1 MATPTEQDRERATA
15 LVVSCVK
22 ITTLKE
28 ADRRRVTM
36 DGEKPWRIAQVAAEQ
51 IEPAIAQA
59 LADERERFAEE
70 LAKKLDEKE
79 AIWTRAL
86 DELRADKAAH
96 FFLAVAMATQKTF
109 RDAAILARAF
119 KS

>member
-59 LADERERFAEE
+59 LADERERCATIADRYDDGHQPYRGLC
-70 LAKKLDEKE
+70 LAIGQAIRAGIDGTKKE
-79 AIWTRAL
+79 AS
-86 DELRADKAAH
+86 DGPKE
-96 FFLAVAMATQKTF
+96 
-109 RDAAILARAF
+109 
-119 KS
+119 S